1 MKTKESK
8 EKCFWKI
15 INVLIGNVRNAIHLH
30 QFIQSMGT
38 LSMTRISNAG
48 RTHMLP
54 EDNNQPH
61 PRKRNH
67 LHLQKWWIVQLW
79 LTIIQR
85 KWNQTLL
92 NSQLKRSEKFKH
104 KLQRMWKCKL
114 AIFQKEAPSSHQKE
128 HPCPNGKLM
137 KSSPA
142 GGENAKMNGECEPT
156 EIKQAAYSA
165 DIII

>member
-1 MKTKESK
+1 MIATHFFWSLLMSISNYSWENKKRPTMKTKESK

-30 QFIQSMGT
+30 QFIQSMDT

-54 EDNNQPH
+54 EEPHQDNKR
-61 PRKRNH
+61 RKRNH
-67 LHLQKWWIVQLW
+67 LHLPKWWIAQLW

-85 KWNQTLL
+85 KWNQKPK

-104 KLQRMWKCKL
+104 KLQQMWKFKL
-114 AIFQKEAPSSHQKE
+114 SIFPKEAPNSRQKE
-128 HPCPNGKLM
+128 HPCPSGKLM
-137 KSSPA
+137 KS
-142 GGENAKMNGECEPT
+142 
-156 EIKQAAYSA
+156 
-165 DIII
+165 

>member
-1 MKTKESK
+1 MKTKKSK

-30 QFIQSMGT
+30 RFIQSMGT

-54 EDNNQPH
+54 EEPR

-67 LHLQKWWIVQLW
+67 PHLPKWWIVQLW

-85 KWNQTLL
+85 K
-92 NSQLKRSEKFKH
+92 
-104 KLQRMWKCKL
+104 
-114 AIFQKEAPSSHQKE
+114 
-128 HPCPNGKLM
+128 
-137 KSSPA
+137 
-142 GGENAKMNGECEPT
+142 
-156 EIKQAAYSA
+156 
-165 DIII
+165 